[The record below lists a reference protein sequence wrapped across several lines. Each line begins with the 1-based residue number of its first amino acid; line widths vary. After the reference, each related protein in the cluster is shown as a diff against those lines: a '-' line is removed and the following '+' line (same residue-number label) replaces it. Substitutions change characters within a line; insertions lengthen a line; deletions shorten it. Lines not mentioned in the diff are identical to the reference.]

1 MNKRIFVEKKPA
13 FRVEAENLKR
23 DLNENLGLNLTSVKL
38 LNIYDIFDISEGLLE
53 KALYRVFAEKPTDT
67 VYTEGFSFSGA
78 GGFAYESRPGQF
90 DQRSDSAEK
99 CLKLIE
105 AGTEAKVVAG
115 KLILFGEK
123 LSDADLKRVKDYC
136 INPVECCE
144 KDLSVLE
151 NTENVAVQNVPVY
164 DGFRMWDDKTIAAFR
179 EEKGLAMSSADLCF
193 VRDYFRKENRDP
205 NDTEIRMLDT
215 YWSDHCRHTT
225 FETLL
230 TDVTFP
236 SDGFGRKLQQVF
248 EDYLAVRTSLKRQD
262 KPMTLM
268 DLATV
273 NAKWERSRGNLDDLE
288 ISDEINAC
296 SVFVDVDVDGKTEK
310 YLLMFKNETHNHP
323 TEIEPFGGASTCLGG
338 AIRDPL
344 SGRSYVYQAMRL
356 SGAGDITRPVSETRE
371 GKLPQKIIS
380 KKAAAGFSSYG
391 NQIGLATT
399 YVKEIFDEGF
409 VAKRMEVGAVVGAA
423 KAENVRRSAPEK
435 GDVVIL
441 LGGRTG
447 RDGIGGATGSSKE
460 HTENSLKNCFAEVQK
475 GNAPEERKLQ
485 RLMRDPR
492 AARLIKKANDFGA
505 GGVSVAIGEL
515 ADGLEIFLD
524 RVPLKYRGLNATEIA
539 ISESQE
545 RMAAVVAEADAA
557 EFLSLAARE
566 NLEAVVVANV
576 TDNNRL
582 VMYRDGKKVV
592 DLDRDFINSA
602 GVRQRARVCVGAA
615 DRKKDPF
622 RVERQEDF
630 RAAFLN
636 NLKELNHASQQGL
649 KEMFDSTIGATT
661 VLLPYGG
668 RYQKTES
675 IASVQ
680 KIPLEKGETETCSVL
695 TYGYQP
701 KIASYSPYHG
711 AQFAIT
717 ESMAKIVCCGGDY
730 RNIRFTFQE
739 YFEKLGDCP
748 EKWGKPFAALL
759 GAFDLLK
766 AFGLAAIG
774 GKDSMSGTYRD
785 LHVPPTLISFA
796 VATQN
801 VNDVLSNELKETG
814 SYLYLLRAHRDE
826 WRLPIAEELKK
837 NWDLFRMWHKEG
849 KILSAEPVG
858 SGGIAKTLCN
868 MAFGNRVGFRVET
881 DRPFDTEI
889 GSIVIES
896 RVPLTGENAEFL
908 GRTENGCTFNGQ
920 SFGWEELLGASESTF
935 ASVYPITAPAKEKNA
950 EEFFCDKKYALKPNF
965 PWKGVRV
972 LIPVFPGT
980 NCDYDSKKAFE
991 SLGAAVRICVFRNGN
1006 ADQILSSVEELAEEI
1021 LNCNIL
1027 MFAGGFSAGDEP
1039 DGSGKFIA
1047 SVINQEKVKKAIE
1060 ILLERNG
1067 LILGICNGFQ
1077 ALIKSGLLPYGKIG
1091 EVSETSATLF
1101 RNDIN
1106 RHVSKI
1112 VSVKTSGVCSPWL
1125 SEFRLGEVCQVAV
1138 SHGEGKFVASA
1149 EEMRR
1154 LKENGQICFR
1164 YCDADGNVSMDEVS
1178 NPNGSAE
1185 AVEGICSPCGRIL
1198 GKMGHSERSG
1208 NGLYKNYPGFH
1219 SQSALFIGAVKYF
1232 EQEGEL

>member
-23 DLNENLGLNLTSVKL
+23 DLNENLGLNVSSVRL
-38 LNIYDIFDISEGLLE
+38 LNVYDIFNVSDALLE
-53 KALYRVFAEKPTDT
+53 QALYRVFAEKPTDK
-67 VYTEGFSFSGA
+67 VYTEEITFPKGS
-78 GGFAYESRPGQF
+78 GFAYESRPGQF

-105 AGTEAKVVAG
+105 AETNAKVVAG
-115 KLILFGEK
+115 KLILFGES
-123 LSDADLKRVKDYC
+123 LTDADLQRVKNYC

-144 KDLSVLE
+144 KNLAVLE
-151 NTENVAVQNVPVY
+151 NAESVMVEKVPVY
-164 DGFRMWDDKTIAAFR
+164 DGFRTWSDEAIAAFR
-179 EEKGLAMSSADLCF
+179 AEKGLAMSNEDLCF
-193 VRDYFRKENRDP
+193 VREYFQKENRDP

-230 TDVTFP
+230 TNVTFP
-236 SDGFGRKLQQVF
+236 SDAFGAKLQQVF
-248 EDYLAVRTSLKRQD
+248 EDYVAVRASLKRQN

-268 DLATV
+268 DLATI
-273 NAKWERSRGNLDDLE
+273 NAKLERSRGNLDDLE

-296 SVFVDVDVDGKTEK
+296 SVYVDVDVDGKPEK

-356 SGAGDITRPVSETRE
+356 SGAGDITQPVSQTTE

-399 YVKEIFDEGF
+399 YVKEIFDDGF

-423 KAENVRRSAPEK
+423 KAENVRRETPVK

-460 HTENSLKNCFAEVQK
+460 HNENSLKNCFAEVQK

-485 RLMRDPR
+485 RLMRQPK
-492 AARLIKKANDFGA
+492 ATQLIKKANDFGA

-524 RVPLKYRGLNATEIA
+524 RVPLKYLGLNATEIA

-545 RMAAVVAEADAA
+545 RMAVVVAEQDAA
-557 EFLSLAARE
+557 KFLALAAEE

-576 TDNNRL
+576 TDANRL
-582 VMYRDGKKVV
+582 VMYRDGEKVV

-602 GVRQRARVCVGAA
+602 GVRQRAQVCVNTVDAN
-615 DRKKDPF
+615 KNPF
-622 RVERQEDF
+622 CVQPSANF
-630 RAAFLN
+630 RTAFVD
-636 NLKELNHASQQGL
+636 NLKAFNHASQQGL

-668 RYQKTES
+668 KYQKTES

-680 KIPLEKGETETCSVL
+680 KIPLEQGETETCSVL

-701 KIASYSPYHG
+701 KIASFSPYHG
-711 AQFAIT
+711 AQYAVT
-717 ESMAKIVCCGGDY
+717 ESMAKVVSCGGDY
-730 RNIRFTFQE
+730 EKIRFTFQE
-739 YFEKLGDCP
+739 YFEKLGTCP
-748 EKWGKPFAALL
+748 EKWGKPFSALL
-759 GAFDLLK
+759 GAYDVLK

-796 VATQN
+796 VTTQN
-801 VNDVLSNELKETG
+801 VNDVITNELKETG
-814 SYLYLLRAHRDE
+814 SYLYLLRAGRDE
-826 WRLPIAEELKK
+826 LLLPNVEELKQ
-837 NWDLFRMWHKEG
+837 NWNLFRTWHKEG

-868 MAFGNRVGFRVET
+868 MAFGNRVGFRVEAE
-881 DRPFDTEI
+881 RPFDTEI

-896 RVPLTGENAEFL
+896 KEPLTGKNVELL
-908 GRTENGCTFNGQ
+908 GRTEKDCTFNGET
-920 SFGWEELLGASESTF
+920 FGWDELLTASESTF
-935 ASVYPITAPAKEKNA
+935 ASIYPITAPGTDEKT
-950 EEFFCDKKYALKPNF
+950 EEISCAQTYKLKPNF

-972 LIPVFPGT
+972 VIPVFPGT

-991 SLGAAVRICVFRNGN
+991 SLGATVNVCVFRNGS
-1006 ADQILSSVEELAEEI
+1006 AEQIESSVDTLAQEI
-1021 LNCNIL
+1021 LNCNVL
-1027 MFAGGFSAGDEP
+1027 MFAGGFSSGDEP

-1060 ILLERNG
+1060 VLLERNG

-1077 ALIKSGLLPYGKIG
+1077 ALVKSGLLPYGKIG
-1091 EVSETSATLF
+1091 EVIETSATLF

-1106 RHVSKI
+1106 RHISKI
-1112 VSVKTSGVCSPWL
+1112 VSTKTTSVRSPWL

-1149 EEMRR
+1149 EEIRR

-1164 YCDADGNVSMDEVS
+1164 YCDANGNASMDVVS
-1178 NPNGSAE
+1178 NPNGSTE
-1185 AVEGICSPCGRIL
+1185 AIEGICSPCGRIL
-1198 GKMGHSERSG
+1198 GKMGHSERTG
-1208 NGLYKNYPGFH
+1208 NGLYKNYPNFH
-1219 SQSALFIGAVKYF
+1219 NQSALFLGAMKYF
-1232 EQEGEL
+1232 EQEGDL